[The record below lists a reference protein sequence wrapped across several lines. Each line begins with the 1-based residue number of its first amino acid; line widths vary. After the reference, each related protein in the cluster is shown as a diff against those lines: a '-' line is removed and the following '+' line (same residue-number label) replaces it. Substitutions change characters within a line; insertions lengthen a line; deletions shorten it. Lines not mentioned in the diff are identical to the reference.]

1 MINLVDNTNWMM
13 MIVHC
18 KVTIPKTFYEVH
30 PKHQNIIY
38 IHEGILN
45 LEHISHVS
53 WLAVTVP
60 QEDCRLENCVMLRL
74 GKFLLESLPKNIS
87 RVIIPRAMTRK
98 KNKILLVML
107 IWVVVVMSLDFLNP
121 SLANC
126 LHYINHSP
134 QMKSGNKTILPFA
147 SLRIN

>member
-1 MINLVDNTNWMM
+1 MM

-87 RVIIPRAMTRK
+87 RVIIPRVVIRK
-98 KNKILLVML
+98 KKENSSTNVHLSSCCYVIRFPKSICSSKL
-107 IWVVVVMSLDFLNP
+107 P
-121 SLANC
+121 R
-126 LHYINHSP
+126 LH
-134 QMKSGNKTILPFA
+134 
-147 SLRIN
+147 

>member
-87 RVIIPRAMTRK
+87 RVIIPRDQE